1 METTAARPLAAVAGL
16 AATGLAAGLRTLAFP
31 AVLAEVKVEGF
42 LVSAFFSSS
51 SFFFYAG
58 VILAVV
64 GLAVAAGLAPL
75 ADAAPAVP
83 AGLVTG
89 TLPVAGLPATPLV
102 FAATGAYADN

>member
-1 METTAARPLAAVAGL
+1 MAGL
-16 AATGLAAGLRTLAFP
+16 AATGLAAGLRTLALP
-31 AVLAEVKVEGF
+31 KALAGVAVEGF

-58 VILAVV
+58 VTLAVV
-64 GLAVAAGLAPL
+64 GLVVAAGLTLPL

-89 TLPVAGLPATPLV
+89 NLDVVFPATPLV
-102 FAATGAYADN
+102 LAATGAYADN